1 MLLSNKNY
9 DIINKIERWLYAL
22 GTAYLALAGVW
33 GLPYGDEINKTIVI
47 VGTLLASFLEIS
59 TSVYHKSQNESV
71 DISYILEGEDEEEGE
86 GGVG

>member
-59 TSVYHKSQNESV
+59 TSVYHKNQSQYI
-71 DISYILEGEDEEEGE
+71 DISAELEEDETEEVE

>member
-1 MLLSNKNY
+1 MLLSNKTY

-47 VGTLLASFLEIS
+47 VGTMLASFLEVS
-59 TSVYHKSQNESV
+59 TSVYHKAQNEEV
-71 DISYILEGEDEEEGE
+71 DISAILEGDEEEAE
-86 GGVG
+86 EGVG